1 MQRRSAIYAEIRNDT
16 QQPPANRPAGRTK
29 TARPTANCSVTLAF
43 DKEAQVFS
51 GSAPAGTTE
60 EGVFLEKRM
69 DGGKPEVVGI
79 APTVASN
86 GRFRFEL
93 GDDAAL
99 DAGDKENPG
108 HEVRALVK
116 AGDLWIE
123 SGWVKYAAKTEPV
136 DSPIGPLAEKANTV
150 RGALRESNTGQIT
163 VVVRNRKKQ
172 VKDQVVAVVNGDGT
186 FAAALKPGIT
196 LACNDSVELMPSG
209 AMSKVT
215 CPAPDPPRLIDPREG
230 DGHLRVDPGDS
241 KTIKI
246 DILSDD
252 TVLLTKTVK
261 ADAAS
266 DISIEPRRLAAGD
279 LITVTGLD
287 DSGNPIADTTF
298 NVPSSELDWGRV
310 RAYFTGGVEVPLSR
324 DKEGKSNFEANASI
338 GANLDYNFIRTE
350 KFRLHTFFESRLS
363 SVGVSDTSFKT
374 VTSLRS
380 ANLQAGLYA
389 PIVTSGW
396 RHANQRQTLFVAPL
410 LKSGLYV
417 PVEDLSARGSYPFW
431 TGGFRVGHFIEPG
444 KRVPCVA
451 GPVPD
456 VNRAPELISY
466 IDFSFGRFNNLPAS
480 NPLGN
485 TVRNTRMMV
494 EGYLKIPKT
503 PFVAGFNTN
512 IAITKMRDF
521 VNPPNDFRL
530 LIGTRFDISRVLGRF
545 VTFNTR

>member
-1 MQRRSAIYAEIRNDT
+1 M
-16 QQPPANRPAGRTK
+16 
-29 TARPTANCSVTLAF
+29 RPTANCSVTIAF
-43 DKEAQVFS
+43 DSEAQVFS

-60 EGVFLEKRM
+60 DGVFLEKRK
-69 DGGKPEVVGI
+69 DGGNPQDVGI
-79 APTVASN
+79 APRVDPN
-86 GRFRFEL
+86 GKFRFEL
-93 GDDAAL
+93 RDDAGL
-99 DAGDKENPG
+99 DAGNEKQPG

-123 SGWVKYAAKTEPV
+123 SGWVKYTAKEKPK
-136 DSPIGPLAEKANTV
+136 DSPIGPLAEKANTI
-150 RGALRESNTGQIT
+150 RGALRERNSGQIT
-163 VVVRNRKKQ
+163 VIVRNRKKQ
-172 VKDQVVAVVNGDGT
+172 VKDQVLTVVNGDGT

-196 LACNDSVELMPSG
+196 LACNDSVELMPMG
-209 AMSKVT
+209 ATLAVT
-215 CPAPDPPRLIDPREG
+215 CPPPDPPRLIDPREG
-230 DGHLRVDPGDS
+230 DGHLRVDPGDG
-241 KTIKI
+241 KTIKV

-279 LITVTGLD
+279 LIAVTALD
-287 DSGNPIADTTF
+287 DSGNPIADTSL

-324 DKEGKSNFEANASI
+324 DKDGKSNFEANASI

-363 SVGVSDTSFKT
+363 SVGVSETSFKT

-380 ANLQAGLYA
+380 ANLQAGMYA

-417 PVEDLSARGSYPFW
+417 PVEDMSGRGSYPFW
-431 TGGFRVGHFIEPG
+431 SGGFRVGHFIEPG
-444 KRVPCVA
+444 KRLPCVA
-451 GPVPD
+451 GSVPD

-480 NPLGN
+480 DSRGN
-485 TVRNTRMMV
+485 TVRNTRMLV

-512 IAITKMRDF
+512 IGIARRKDF